1 MRGLYENEHTSTCNV
16 CVQRLFYTRMQHRQ
30 AATAWVRPERG
41 VDKFLRKMTHMT
53 VLLKSLQ
60 SAERYAEYFFLS
72 LSSEQ
77 TRFTAHCLWKSHLH
91 ADTGLKLWP
100 NEPLQ
105 QMTDRSCCLQ
115 WRQRHHI
122 YVSTSQETEIKFDS
136 TLKVQINNSVA
147 PCDLFC
153 AGLLLLFFH
162 FTRFCIGNSSS
173 KTLTQYVFVFL

>member
-1 MRGLYENEHTSTCNV
+1 MSTQAHATCVCNV
-16 CVQRLFYTRMQHRQ
+16 YFTRACSTDRLLQ
-30 AATAWVRPERG
+30 PESGPRG
-41 VDKFLRKMTHMT
+41 VLTSFWEKWLTW
-53 VLLKSLQ
+53 LSYLNPCSLQ
-60 SAERYAEYFFLS
+60 SATLSIFFLS

-153 AGLLLLFFH
+153 AGLLLLFFPLY
-162 FTRFCIGNSSS
+162 S
-173 KTLTQYVFVFL
+173 FLYWEFF